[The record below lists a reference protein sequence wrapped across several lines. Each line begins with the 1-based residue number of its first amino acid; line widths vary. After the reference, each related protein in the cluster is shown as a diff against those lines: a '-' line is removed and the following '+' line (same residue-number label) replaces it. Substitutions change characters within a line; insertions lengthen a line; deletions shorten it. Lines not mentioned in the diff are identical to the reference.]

1 MPDVDRFGRLPWLWI
16 TVLVFVLD
24 QVSKAFF
31 QAELSMYQQI
41 VVIPDLFSWT
51 LAYNTGAAF
60 SFLADSS
67 GWQRWLFAL
76 IAIVVSAILV
86 VWLKRLKKGETWLA
100 IALALVLGGALGNL
114 TTAWSLATW
123 WTSSWCTG
131 RTAGTSRRSTWPIAP
146 SPSAPSCWRSTCSD
160 RRNPEK
166 PPMAES
172 TRIGQESRVTLHFAL
187 KLEDG
192 NVVDSTFDKQPA
204 SFKVGD
210 GNLLPG
216 FEQALFGLKAGDK
229 RTLSILP
236 EQGFGQPNPQNV
248 QIMPRDQFQDM
259 ELAEGLLVIFDD
271 AAKTEL
277 PGVVKAFDEQQVTVD
292 FNHPLAGKTLAFEV
306 EIIDVQPA

>member
-24 QVSKAFF
+24 QLSKAFF

-114 TTAWSLATW
+114 YDRMVLGHVVDFILVHWQN
-123 WTSSWCTG
+123 
-131 RTAGTSRRSTWPIAP
+131 RGTSRRSTWPIAP
-146 SPSAPSCWRSTCSD
+146 SPSVPSCWRSTCSD

-259 ELAEGLLVIFDD
+259 ELAEGLLVIFND